1 MPKLM
6 RCIFC
11 GLLQDEP
18 AGVKECSRCGGEL
31 AFESPVSGSE
41 PGAYLFA
48 QMELDQV
55 KAPAGRNIDRYLIV
69 TLRTPTL
76 VPAEQAAPTLTGRP
90 PLNFSAVL
98 DISGSMQG
106 EKLHQA
112 KEAVRQ
118 AIHHLHDGDRFTL
131 VTFSDNIRCVL
142 EPTAVDDHLRKGIES
157 TLQEITATGMTA
169 LDGGLEM
176 SIKKAS
182 QNLLQNNLILLL
194 SDGQANVGE
203 TDLEKIG
210 QRSHAARK
218 HGLTLSTLG
227 VGSDYNEALMAEI
240 AIQGGGRYYHVQSA
254 TQISAYLTGEL
265 GEAANLAARN
275 TKLVINLPPGGMLMP
290 LSAAYPAEI
299 TGAQASVTVGDI
311 PCEVDLEIPLRL
323 TLLSQPAGNR
333 LSLDGQ
339 VDFQSPAGNLLSTSL
354 NRVTVR
360 FVSEQEFTLREGL
373 VQPTAERVFKH
384 LRAAQVLSTSRL
396 MASRP
401 QAGVKEVERG
411 LDSVR
416 AYSELV
422 GTQEAQASVHE
433 LQNDLRVMAASPA
446 QAKAQVHAAFK
457 VSRSTKDFH
466 KPGKD
471 DQS

>member
-1 MPKLM
+1 MPNLM
-6 RCIFC
+6 RCIYC

-18 AGVKECSRCGGEL
+18 SGVKECSRCGGEL
-31 AFESPVSGSE
+31 AFETQVPGSQ

-69 TLRTPTL
+69 TLRTPGK
-76 VPAEQAAPTLTGRP
+76 VPPEQAAPSLTGRP

-112 KEAVRQ
+112 KEAVRL
-118 AIHHLHDGDRFTL
+118 ALRYLHDGDIFSL
-131 VTFSDNIRCVL
+131 VTFSNDVRCVL
-142 EPTAVDDHLRKGIES
+142 EPSTVDDPLRKVTES
-157 TLQEITATGMTA
+157 ALQEITATGMTA
-169 LDGGLEM
+169 LDGGLELG
-176 SIKKAS
+176 ITKAAQKS
-182 QNLLQNNLILLL
+182 LQNNLVLLL

-210 QRSHAARK
+210 RRSQAARQQ
-218 HGLTLSTLG
+218 GLTLSTLG
-227 VGSDYNEALMAEI
+227 VGTDYNEALMAEI
-240 AIQGGGRYYHVQSA
+240 AIQGGGRYYHIQSA
-254 TQISAYLTGEL
+254 PQIAAYLTGEL

-290 LSAAYPAEI
+290 LSAAYPAELV
-299 TGAQASVTVGDI
+299 GLQASVNIGDI
-311 PCEVDLEIPLRL
+311 PCDVELEIPLRL
-323 TLLSQPAGNR
+323 TLLSQPPGAR

-339 VDFQSPAGNLLSTSL
+339 VDFHSPAGNSLSTSL

-360 FVSEQEFTLREGL
+360 FVSEQDFTLREGL

-384 LRAAQVLSTSRL
+384 LRAAQVLSTSRI

-401 QAGVKEVERG
+401 HAGAKEAERG
-411 LDSVR
+411 LDAVR

-422 GTQEAQASVHE
+422 GTQEALASLNN

-446 QAKAQVHAAFK
+446 QAKAQVNAAFK
-457 VSRSTKDFH
+457 VQRSTKDFH
-466 KPGKD
+466 KPGKGD
-471 DQS
+471 